1 MASDTQPDWEPGSG
15 DTIEEAAQKAW
26 ENAKNSSSPP
36 GHERKKYKLHIS
48 IDASNPIHAYIVVIQ
63 HGDD

>member
-1 MASDTQPDWEPGSG
+1 MASDTQPDWEPGIG
-15 DTIEEAAQKAW
+15 DSVEEAAQNAW
-26 ENAKNSSSPP
+26 DNATKSSSPP
-36 GHERKKYKLHIS
+36 GKERKKYKLHIY